1 MAEDSSPAKSKDRT
15 LPQTPGYS
23 YIYVD
28 MRENYDEK
36 LLTRFYNDLMIPNFP
51 IADGT
56 RARFSL
62 NEYLFFILFFS
73 YFFS

>member
-62 NEYLFFILFFS
+62 KRIVIFHPIFS

>member
-1 MAEDSSPAKSKDRT
+1 MAADSSPAKSKDRT

-36 LLTRFYNDLMIPNFP
+36 LLTRFYNDLMVPNFP

-56 RARFSL
+56 
-62 NEYLFFILFFS
+62 
-73 YFFS
+73 